1 MGVYRQVRALYRDHV
16 GPLVEQYIGAVL
28 RPLLGLMREHDV
40 QLYVRQVSNASIAP
54 CIHLSYF
61 LTNCHYR

>member
-54 CIHLSYF
+54 CIHLSY
-61 LTNCHYR
+61 L